1 MSLVDAAAGSAA
13 PGTVVPAATTLEH
26 VLLTLGPSRYALP
39 AAVVTR
45 LSPPPVLSR
54 LPGVPDWVAGL
65 GDLRGRIVPVLDLRP
80 LLGAPATPW
89 PAGTRVIACS
99 LPVDGG
105 RPVDVGLLAD
115 AVLGVVDVD
124 PATVRPLPPGGD
136 AGASS
141 GPDGLLAGLLPGPP
155 PVALL
160 DPAGLLALRRRLA
173 EA

>member
-1 MSLVDAAAGSAA
+1 MVR
-13 PGTVVPAATTLEH
+13 PATTREH

-45 LSPPPVLSR
+45 LSAPPVLSR
-54 LPGVPDWVAGL
+54 LPGVPEWVAGL

-89 PAGTRVIACS
+89 PAGTRVIACA
-99 LPVDGG
+99 LPVEGA

-124 PATVRPLPPGGD
+124 PAAVRPLPLGPDGGPD
-136 AGASS
+136 T
-141 GPDGLLAGLLPGPP
+141 GPDGLLGGLLPGPP

-173 EA
+173 EV